1 MNKIG
6 CISFVPVSRPMWE
19 PPKYDSFIAIKCK
32 KGRGIILPGGKMEE
46 GETYLECAA
55 RELREET
62 GLIAV
67 DQKLVFQAHTA
78 IGDYYTYTFLT
89 KVADPHALVGN
100 ETDEGIVVIASWE
113 DILSSAYRG
122 YYELLQDLIGTK

>member
-6 CISFVPVSRPMWE
+6 CISYVPYRHNN
-19 PPKYDSFIAIKCK
+19 SFIAIKCK

-62 GLIAV
+62 GLIARK
-67 DQKLVFQAHTA
+67 QKLVFQAHTA
-78 IGDYYTYTFLT
+78 LGDYYTYTFLT
-89 KVADPHALVGN
+89 QVDDPLAMVGN
-100 ETDEGIVVIASWE
+100 ETDEGTVVIATWE
-113 DILSSAYRG
+113 DILSSGFRS
-122 YYELLQDLIGTK
+122 YYELLQEVITNYYQQ